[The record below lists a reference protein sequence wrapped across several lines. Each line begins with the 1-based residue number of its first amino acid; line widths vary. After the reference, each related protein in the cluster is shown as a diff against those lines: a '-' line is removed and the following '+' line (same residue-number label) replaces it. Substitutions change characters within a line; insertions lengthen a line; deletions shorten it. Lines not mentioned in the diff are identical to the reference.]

1 MIKEKAKLIIASTTS
16 ILNSGLLDV
25 LLSAYEKSTK
35 YDLTVEVIAVG
46 TGRAIRIA
54 KKGEANLLFVHD
66 PFREE
71 KFVAEGYGINRRTVM
86 HNSFVILGPSEDPAG
101 IGKVDKAA
109 EAFELIAETGSPFV
123 SRGDDSGTNMKE
135 LDIWDDAGINPKGK
149 GWYFETGSKMGDT
162 LLVANK
168 QKSYTLSDMGTYLN
182 YESRLKLR
190 VLLKG
195 DPALK
200 NQYSVIAVNPD
211 KFPKVK
217 YREAMDFISFVTS
230 REGQTVIANYVK
242 HGARL
247 FTPDAVP
254 SVVNK

>member
-1 MIKEKAKLIIASTTS
+1 
-16 ILNSGLLDV
+16 
-25 LLSAYEKSTK
+25 
-35 YDLTVEVIAVG
+35 
-46 TGRAIRIA
+46 
-54 KKGEANLLFVHD
+54 
-66 PFREE
+66 
-71 KFVAEGYGINRRTVM
+71 
-86 HNSFVILGPSEDPAG
+86 
-101 IGKVDKAA
+101 
-109 EAFELIAETGSPFV
+109 
-123 SRGDDSGTNMKE
+123 
-135 LDIWDDAGINPKGK
+135 
-149 GWYFETGSKMGDT
+149 MGDT

-182 YESRLKLR
+182 YESKLKLR

-217 YREAMDFISFVTS
+217 YREAMDFISFITS